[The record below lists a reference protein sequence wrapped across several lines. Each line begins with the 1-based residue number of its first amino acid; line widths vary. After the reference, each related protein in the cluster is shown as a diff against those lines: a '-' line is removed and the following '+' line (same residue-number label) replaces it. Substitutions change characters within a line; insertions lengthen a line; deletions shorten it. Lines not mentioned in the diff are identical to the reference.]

1 MLSVHVSKTIK
12 MDEVKLVSSCSLAY
26 TLKSGAQARRKL
38 CGAGNRE
45 NGVTLTHHNEIL
57 LKECIVDGIG

>member
-1 MLSVHVSKTIK
+1 
-12 MDEVKLVSSCSLAY
+12 LAY
-26 TLKSGAQARRKL
+26 TLKSGVQARRKL

-57 LKECIVDGIG
+57 LKECIIDGFG